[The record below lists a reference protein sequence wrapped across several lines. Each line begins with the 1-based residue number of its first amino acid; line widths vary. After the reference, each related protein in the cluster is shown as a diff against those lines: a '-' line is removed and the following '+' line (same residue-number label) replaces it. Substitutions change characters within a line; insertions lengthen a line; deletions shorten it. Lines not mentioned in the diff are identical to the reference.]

1 MRKVMM
7 VGAVMGLMACGK
19 GEPTAVETPEP
30 TRATGAEGHA
40 GHSGHGDDN
49 GRKKAATSGGEH
61 AHGDDHK
68 HGSPHGGQVVSAGRY
83 HLEGVPTKAGLLVFL
98 LDENEKELP
107 LTGVKGSMTFVGA
120 GKAPVDVPL
129 DTMGNH
135 LHGHVNLEGKW
146 SAAVTV
152 DKAGEK
158 LVARFEGEGAKVGG
172 GHDHAGHGGHG
183 DHGDHAGHDH
193 GDHAGHAGGHAHL
206 ALSEEVELVVE
217 HGPIEIGK
225 PIKFTFKYVDK
236 AGQPVTD
243 FEVVHEE
250 KLHLFFVSDDLA
262 QYDHVHPILD
272 TATGT
277 FTHEQTFKV
286 PGAYG
291 IYSDFKS
298 TRLGATLV
306 RTPLTVAGEAPA
318 NAALAVD
325 TVLERAD
332 GETTV
337 KLEATPSPIE
347 AGGDVMLKYTLST
360 SGGAVTDIEP
370 YLGAMGHLFIIH
382 EDLVTLAHSHPKG
395 PEPTKDMRGGP
406 VVEFHTVLPKAG
418 KYKAWMQFQ
427 RLGKLYTMPFV
438 VEAVAVE

>member
-1 MRKVMM
+1 MRKMMM
-7 VGAVMGLMACGK
+7 VGAVMGLVACGK
-19 GEPTAVETPEP
+19 GEPTAVKTPEP
-30 TRATGAEGHA
+30 ARATGAAGHEGHA
-40 GHSGHGDDN
+40 GHGDDN
-49 GRKKAATSGGEH
+49 GRKNAAQGGGGVEH
-61 AHGDDHK
+61 GHGEDHK

-120 GKAPVDVPL
+120 GKAPVDVSL
-129 DTMGNH
+129 DAMGNH
-135 LHGHVNLEGKW
+135 LHGHVNLEGQW

-152 DKAGEK
+152 DKNGEK

-172 GHDHAGHGGHG
+172 GHEHGGDHAGHNHS

-193 GDHAGHAGGHAHL
+193 AAHAAHAGGHAHL
-206 ALSEEVELVVE
+206 ALSEEVKLVVE
-217 HGPIEIGK
+217 HGPIAIGQ
-225 PIKFTFKYVDK
+225 PVRFTFKYVDK

-262 QYDHVHPILD
+262 HYDHVHPVLD
-272 TATGT
+272 AATGA

-306 RTPLTVAGEAPA
+306 RTPLTVPGETPA
-318 NAALAVD
+318 RVALTVD
-325 TVLERAD
+325 TLMERTE

-337 KLEATPSPIE
+337 RLEATPSPIE
-347 AGGDVMLKYTLST
+347 AGGDVMLKHTLST
-360 SGGAVTDIEP
+360 AAGPVADIEP
-370 YLGAMGHLFIIH
+370 LSAA
-382 EDLVTLAHSHPKG
+382 T
-395 PEPTKDMRGGP
+395 
-406 VVEFHTVLPKAG
+406 
-418 KYKAWMQFQ
+418 
-427 RLGKLYTMPFV
+427 
-438 VEAVAVE
+438 

>member
-1 MRKVMM
+1 MRRMMM
-7 VGAVMGLMACGK
+7 VGALVGLVACGK
-19 GEPTAVETPEP
+19 GEPTAVKTPEAAAP
-30 TRATGAEGHA
+30 TEKTKGHEHGEGH
-40 GHSGHGDDN
+40 SHGD
-49 GRKKAATSGGEH
+49 G
-61 AHGDDHK
+61 HK
-68 HGSPHGGQVVSAGRY
+68 HGSPHGGTVVSAGRY

-120 GKAPVDVPL
+120 GKAPVDVAL
-129 DTMGNH
+129 DVMGNH
-135 LHGHVNLEGKW
+135 LHGHVNLEGRW

-172 GHDHAGHGGHG
+172 GHDHGGHGGH
-183 DHGDHAGHDH
+183 DHGA
-193 GDHAGHAGGHAHL
+193 GHAHL
-206 ALSEEVELVVE
+206 ALSEEVKLLVE
-217 HGPIEIGK
+217 HGPIELGS
-225 PIKFTFKYVDK
+225 PVKFTFRYVDK
-236 AGQPVTD
+236 DGQPVTD

-262 QYDHVHPILD
+262 HYDHVHPVLD
-272 TATGT
+272 AATGT
-277 FTHEQTFKV
+277 FTWEQTFAV
-286 PGAYG
+286 AGAYG

-306 RTPLTVAGEAPA
+306 RTPLTVPGEATA
-318 NAALAVD
+318 KVALTVD
-325 TVLERAD
+325 TVMERSE

-337 KLEATPSPIE
+337 KLEATPNPIE

-360 SGGAVTDIEP
+360 AAGPVTDVEP

-382 EDLVTLAHSHPKG
+382 EDLVTLAHAHPKG

-418 KYKAWMQFQ
+418 KYKAWVQFQ
-427 RLGKLYTMPFV
+427 RQGRLYTMPWV
-438 VEAVAVE
+438 VEAVEVR

>member
-1 MRKVMM
+1 MRRVMM
-7 VGAVMGLMACGK
+7 AGAVMGLMACGK
-19 GEPTAVETPEP
+19 GEPTAVKTPQP
-30 TRATGAEGHA
+30 TNTAQTGGVGGSAAT
-40 GHSGHGDDN
+40 DDN
-49 GRKKAATSGGEH
+49 GTKRGAAKGHDHGGEH
-61 AHGDDHK
+61 AHGEDHT
-68 HGSPHGGQVVSAGRY
+68 HGSPHGGKVVSAGRY
-83 HLEGVPTKAGLLVFL
+83 HLEGVPTRAGLLVFL

-120 GKAPVDVPL
+120 GKAPVDVSL
-129 DTMGNH
+129 DAMGNH
-135 LHGHVNLEGKW
+135 LHGHVNLEGQW

-152 DKAGEK
+152 DKDGEK

-172 GHDHAGHGGHG
+172 GHEHG
-183 DHGDHAGHDH
+183 GDHAGHDH
-193 GDHAGHAGGHAHL
+193 GSHAGAHAHL

-217 HGPIEIGK
+217 HGPIELGQ
-225 PIKFTFKYVDK
+225 PVKFTFKYVDK

-272 TATGT
+272 AATGT

-306 RTPLTVAGEAPA
+306 RTPLTVPGEAPA
-318 NAALAVD
+318 KAPLSVD
-325 TVLERAD
+325 TVMERTD

-427 RLGKLYTMPFV
+427 RQGKLYTMPWV
-438 VEAVAVE
+438 VEAVPVK